1 MKKLILIVAILLLV
15 NAYADTNPIYVNPP
29 SVKII
34 PAFVDIN
41 EHKKSYN
48 PIKREFINPIPSCK
62 NDGTDT
68 YPCIFYSPQED
79 NKCQKFLDKADQVY
93 NILGNMKID
102 GMVGYK
108 EASQK
113 TQGLAIYADSL
124 LKRYKLCKE
133 VGK

>member
-1 MKKLILIVAILLLV
+1 MVFMKKLILIVTILLL
-15 NAYADTNPIYVNPP
+15 NTYADTNTFLNTEANQ
-29 SVKII
+29 K
-34 PAFVDIN
+34 
-41 EHKKSYN
+41 
-48 PIKREFINPIPSCK
+48 
-62 NDGTDT
+62 
-68 YPCIFYSPQED
+68 D

-133 VGK
+133 IGK